1 MDQLLVAL
9 DVDAPDAARGLADR
23 LRGAVGGF
31 KIGSR
36 LFTSHGPSIVEE
48 LVARGDRVFLDLK
61 FHDIPNTV
69 SGAVAAATR
78 LGVWMLNV
86 HAAGGSAMMAA
97 AREAAD
103 RESARAGRPAPLVIA
118 VTMLTSLSEDAL
130 AEIGMRGP
138 IGSQVERL
146 ALLAKAAGLDGVV
159 ASPQEIALIRS
170 RCATS
175 FAIVTPGIRG
185 GAAPVTTGGSGAG
198 HDDQSRTMTAGSAL
212 AAGASYLVVGRP
224 IIAASDPRAAAERIA
239 AECRAMQSS

>member
-9 DVDAPDAARGLADR
+9 DVDAPDEARRLADR

-36 LFTSHGPSIVEE
+36 LFTSYGPSIVEE

-69 SGAVAAATR
+69 RGAVAAATR

-86 HAAGGSAMMAA
+86 HAAGGDAMMRA

-103 RESARAGRPAPLVIA
+103 GESARARRPAPLLIA
-118 VTMLTSLSEDAL
+118 VTMLTSLSDDVL
-130 AEIGMRGP
+130 DVIGMRGP
-138 IGSQVERL
+138 IGAQVERL
-146 ALLAKAAGLDGVV
+146 ALLARDAGLDGVV
-159 ASPQEIALIRS
+159 ASPQEVALIRA
-170 RCATS
+170 RCGAS

-185 GAAPVTTGGSGAG
+185 GAAPIGNAASAERS
-198 HDDQSRTMTAGSAL
+198 DDQSRTMTAAGAL

-224 IIAASDPRAAAERIA
+224 IIAAADPRAAAERIA
-239 AECRAMQSS
+239 AECRAVPSS

>member
-9 DVDAPDAARGLADR
+9 DVDTPDDARRLADQ

-48 LVARGDRVFLDLK
+48 LIARGDRVFLDLK

-78 LGVWMLNV
+78 LGVWMVNV
-86 HAAGGSAMMAA
+86 HAAGGSAMMRA

-103 RESARAGRPAPLVIA
+103 RESSHAGRPAPLVIA
-118 VTMLTSLSEDAL
+118 VTMLTSLDEAVLD
-130 AEIGMRGP
+130 EIGMHGP
-138 IGSQVERL
+138 IATQVERL
-146 ALLAKAAGLDGVV
+146 ALLARNAGLDGVV
-159 ASPQEIALIRS
+159 ASPQEIAAIRV
-170 RCATS
+170 RCGSA

-185 GAAPVTTGGSGAG
+185 GAAPVANSGSAAG
-198 HDDQSRTMTAGSAL
+198 KDDQSRTLTAGSAL

-224 IIAASDPRAAAERIA
+224 IIAASDPLAAAERIV
-239 AECRAMQSS
+239 AECRATTSS